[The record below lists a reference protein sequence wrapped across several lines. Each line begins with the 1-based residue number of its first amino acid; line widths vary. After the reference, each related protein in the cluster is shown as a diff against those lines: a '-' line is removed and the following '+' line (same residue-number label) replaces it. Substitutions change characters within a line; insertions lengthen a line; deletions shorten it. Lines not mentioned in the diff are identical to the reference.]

1 MNEEE
6 VESMRKLDLR
16 IILMGIAI
24 LALALISFNLYLASS
39 EAKEENHL
47 LKEEVERL
55 KTVQSTEQAIYTR
68 TEDFLEATL
77 EGGSIDF
84 FSAAYREEAEAELGG
99 GKDFH
104 GSRSQMENFEVFNIS
119 VREEEDGYGVYAIY
133 KVSLTGV
140 DGELESPDEQSLLYL
155 TSRIQWIQE
164 DGEWKVDAHDL
175 QPLASGQEVE
185 EALENG

>member
-1 MNEEE
+1 
-6 VESMRKLDLR
+6 MRKLDLR
-16 IILMGIAI
+16 IILMGMVV

-39 EAKEENHL
+39 EAKEENKV

-84 FSAAYREEAEAELGG
+84 FSAAFKEQAEADLEEGEDL
-99 GKDFH
+99 H
-104 GSRSQMENFEVFNIS
+104 GSRSQMQNFEIFNIS
-119 VREEEDGYGVYAIY
+119 VRPEKEGYQVYAIY
-133 KVSLTGV
+133 KVSLTGIE
-140 DGELESPDEQSLLYL
+140 GELDSPGEQPLLYL
-155 TSRIQWIQE
+155 TSRIRWIE
-164 DGEWKVDAHDL
+164 EEGEWKVDAHDL